1 MNERRYRRSEKA
13 HEALALFL
21 ESLREKVGLCAVA
34 LTTHDGLLVAGAGR
48 GVDLEWMGA
57 VGAASTRPTFSW
69 DDHTLHVQP
78 IDVNRTEL
86 RLTCSGSP
94 VHTPSVAAGLARI
107 LAA

>member
-1 MNERRYRRSEKA
+1 MNERRNRRSDKA
-13 HEALALFL
+13 HEAMTLFL
-21 ESLREKVGLCAVA
+21 ESLREKVGLAAVA
-34 LTTHDGLLVAGAGR
+34 LTTTDGLLLAGAGP
-48 GVDLEWMGA
+48 GIDLEWMGA
-57 VGAASTRPTFSW
+57 IGAASPRATFSW